1 MIYAF
6 FSLHLETF
14 NAEKSRVAS
23 TLSFWAGDTRSVS
36 LIVLNL
42 FWAFRFFEKIV
53 HLPSLYNNFWEV
65 IKVDAFEL

>member
-42 FWAFRFFEKIV
+42 F
-53 HLPSLYNNFWEV
+53 
-65 IKVDAFEL
+65 